1 MAYTEESLRREI
13 RNNETK
19 IGNIKRENE
28 TLEGQL
34 SRIRRAKK
42 TISQA
47 KNDYKRLRDST
58 QKVLNNRDKWK
69 GEQYEK
75 CESAFRDVEYADD
88 NAVSRID
95 QVLDALERA
104 EGEYERKM
112 NSNKGLIRSLQNGI
126 NWAWHEIKT
135 LFN

>member
-135 LFN
+135 VFN

>member
-1 MAYTEESLRREI
+1 MSYTEESLRRDI
-13 RNNETK
+13 RRNETK
-19 IGNIKRENE
+19 IYNIQRENE

-135 LFN
+135 VFN